1 MVMMRDLPPDL
12 GKRLGNLSELP
23 EALRSQIPAAR
34 LDQLETDILTVL
46 EKSFEG
52 VASVDE
58 ILVGLFRHTG
68 EILDRQKIANKL
80 YRMSN
85 SKLLESVQQKR
96 GVYRIPITQSK
107 LEPPSEV
114 AAPIG
119 GGHTTLTPF
128 SGNESSGPPDD
139 SQRQPSVRAGAV
151 RKDRFVKKPIGTIAH
166 TGQRCPES
174 GVWKSQ
180 TFPSTTA
187 PISEGNI
194 MPPYRGASANWV
206 LIQYA

>member
-1 MVMMRDLPPDL
+1 MVRDLPPDL
-12 GKRLGNLSELP
+12 GKRLGNLAELP

-34 LDQLETDILTVL
+34 LDKLETDILAVL
-46 EKSFEG
+46 EKVFEG

-68 EILDRQKIANKL
+68 EIFDRQKIANKL

-96 GVYRIPITQSK
+96 GVYRIPIAQNK

-114 AAPIG
+114 AAPIE
-119 GGHTTLTPF
+119 GGHATLTPF
-128 SGNESSGPPDD
+128 SGNESSGPSDD
-139 SQRQPSVRAGAV
+139 SQRQPSVRAGVV
-151 RKDRFVKKPIGTIAH
+151 RKDRFVKKPIGTIAQ

-187 PISEGNI
+187 PIAEGNI
-194 MPPYRGASANWV
+194 IPPYRGAAAKWM